1 MVAVP
6 LLLGARIYT
15 SKKSGQPTVRVP
27 SLLVVTPYVKPCDEV
42 DTVSA
47 LAVFVSVFNPY
58 MPAPNAINDN
68 AKPAVP
74 RINLFFLFMFY
85 FFSYNIV

>member
-1 MVAVP
+1 
-6 LLLGARIYT
+6 
-15 SKKSGQPTVRVP
+15 
-27 SLLVVTPYVKPCDEV
+27 V

-47 LAVFVSVFNPY
+47 LAVFVLVFNPY
-58 MPAPNAINDN
+58 MPMPNAIKDN

-85 FFSYNIV
+85 FSSPYFLFFIKTPLTFLRTSGAYSFLIL